1 MNKKRRY
8 SPRRNPGILL
18 IIIIISMIIT
28 NPSKDDFFEWINN
41 QTIEASESSLEGVL
55 ANLIVTPLLRAA
67 TVRKDYVLFST
78 YTIGFDENETVYL
91 GIFKQFI
98 EIKSD

>member
-1 MNKKRRY
+1 MNKKRRH

-41 QTIEASESSLEGVL
+41 QAIEASESSLESVL
-55 ANLIVTPLLRAA
+55 TNMIVTPLLRSV
-67 TVRKDYVLFST
+67 TVRKDYILFST
-78 YTIGFDENETVYL
+78 YTIEFDEDKTVFL
-91 GIFKQFI
+91 GIFKNFI
-98 EIKSD
+98 EL

>member
-8 SPRRNPGILL
+8 TPRRNPGILL

-41 QTIEASESSLEGVL
+41 QAIEASESSLESVL
-55 ANLIVTPLLRAA
+55 ANMIVTPLLRSV
-67 TVRKDYVLFST
+67 TVRKDYILFST
-78 YTIGFDENETVYL
+78 YTIEFDENKTIYL
-91 GIFKQFI
+91 GILKNFI
-98 EIKSD
+98 KL

>member
-8 SPRRNPGILL
+8 TPRRNPGILL

-41 QTIEASESSLEGVL
+41 QTIEASESSLESVL
-55 ANLIVTPLLRAA
+55 TNMIVTPLLRSV

-78 YTIGFDENETVYL
+78 YTIEFDEDKTVFI
-91 GIFKQFI
+91 GVFKQFI
-98 EIKSD
+98 EI

>member
-8 SPRRNPGILL
+8 TPRRNPGILL

-41 QTIEASESSLEGVL
+41 QAIEASESSLESVL
-55 ANLIVTPLLRAA
+55 TNMIVTPLLRSV

-78 YTIGFDENETVYL
+78 YTIEFDEDKTAFL
-91 GIFKQFI
+91 GIFKNFI
-98 EIKSD
+98 EL